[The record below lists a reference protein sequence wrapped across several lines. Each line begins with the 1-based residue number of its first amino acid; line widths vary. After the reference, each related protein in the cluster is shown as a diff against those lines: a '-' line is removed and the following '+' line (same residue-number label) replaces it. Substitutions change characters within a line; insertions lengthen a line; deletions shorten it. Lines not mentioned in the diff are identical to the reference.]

1 VTYFNTAINTI
12 IFGTFDLI
20 ILFAQHDMYC
30 SMKLPNLYCISMVYF
45 SVSDLGAGSD
55 YAGFI
60 GIAGV
65 PSLDVRYTHNFSIID
80 YPLYHSVYE
89 TFHLVENY
97 LDNNFK
103 ASHVVTSLVS

>member
-1 VTYFNTAINTI
+1 
-12 IFGTFDLI
+12 
-20 ILFAQHDMYC
+20 
-30 SMKLPNLYCISMVYF
+30 MVYF
-45 SVSDLGAGSD
+45 SVIDLGSGSD

-89 TFHLVENY
+89 TFHLVQNH

-103 ASHVVTSLVS
+103 ASHVKVTQGIYTHRLIGAIFAVYQY